1 MCLYEFHLEAGFMDI
16 YIYTLQLLCRILHV
30 FRPALFLTLLVSVKG
45 EVYIWNTFSIASS
58 LVLWYVYS
66 QKKKNFKK
74 HSQVPIQFR
83 LVTFFF
89 FFFFFLN
96 FPFNLYKRECI
107 VGGHLLF
114 CGQYNIEAYYPWRIR
129 RTPDITVFTTLM
141 CSSSKN

>member
-1 MCLYEFHLEAGFMDI
+1 MSLSLRGWFYG

-30 FRPALFLTLLVSVKG
+30 FRPVLFLTLLVSVKG

-66 QKKKNFKK
+66 QKKKKKFKK
-74 HSQVPIQFR
+74 HSQATIQFR
-83 LVTFFF
+83 LVAFFF
-89 FFFFFLN
+89 FFSFFD

-114 CGQYNIEAYYPWRIR
+114 CGQYNIEAYYWWRR
-129 RTPDITVFTTLM
+129 RQTPDITVFYHFDVFLF
-141 CSSSKN
+141 KELEN